1 MSTDQRHRLGESLH
15 RKYFL
20 EPPRKGEDK
29 NRGLGR
35 RLQGCVTTTAS
46 WMKPRVSTPIEKKGF
61 PGDSGVKNLP
71 ANAAEQEMATH
82 SNISC
87 PGNPT
92 DRGAWWIIVHGE
104 AKGSDMALVTKQQ
117 QTGPANKEG
126 LWQKEVTVRAIS
138 AGSWRTKPDIE

>member
-82 SNISC
+82 SNIL
-87 PGNPT
+87 PGKSHGQRSLVDYSP
-92 DRGAWWIIVHGE
+92 RGGQRVGHGF
-104 AKGSDMALVTKQQ
+104 SD
-117 QTGPANKEG
+117 
-126 LWQKEVTVRAIS
+126 
-138 AGSWRTKPDIE
+138 